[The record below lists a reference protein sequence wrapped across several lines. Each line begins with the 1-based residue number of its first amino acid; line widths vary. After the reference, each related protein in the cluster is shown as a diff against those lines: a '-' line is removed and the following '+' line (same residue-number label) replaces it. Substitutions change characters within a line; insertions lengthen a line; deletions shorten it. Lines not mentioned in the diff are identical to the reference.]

1 MPSLEEGLDKIT
13 AKWIERM
20 RDSLVDIAG
29 DSYSAGMFHAST
41 QLKSGL
47 SFKVAEADA
56 LKYAEAYEK
65 RLVETGK
72 IDVTE
77 YIKDDAGRV
86 IGFETKEIDWL
97 GNKAVETRN
106 NLADIIKKGIAEGK
120 PTGLKISST
129 GKYPKGSI
137 AADLQE
143 AFSDYKGQAASI
155 ARTETTKC
163 YYNGETERY
172 ARAGVE
178 YVQRLGD
185 ETDACDI
192 CKPLIGLIYKL
203 GTQPPLPTHPN
214 CFLPGTRYKPA
225 GDIVSGIWGDYS
237 GKVIVIN
244 TVGGNNVT
252 VTPNH
257 LFMTPHGFCAADL
270 LNTGDDII
278 CCSGFKGGS
287 DSVDPDN
294 DREIPTVEEIIES
307 LSVSKK
313 MFSTRVPSS
322 PEDLHNDGSSIN
334 GDIHIINANGFLRR
348 DGKPT
353 ITQHLREN
361 LFDSRVEQPLALLGD
376 SSLDFFVNALFSTFT
391 GLMGGRRE
399 SSSFFS
405 GRVRHTN
412 EHGFT
417 PGPGHKSNTNHAL
430 CDGFACDAGLLREL
444 LNRFPGLV
452 AVDQI
457 KDIKVELY
465 HGRVYDFQTT
475 SSLSMAEGFLTS
487 NCRCDYRP
495 YFPEVGE
502 TFTTADGDM
511 LMFTGVEFI
520 PAAQDKS

>member
-203 GTQPPLPTHPN
+203 GAQPPLPTHPN
-214 CFLPGTRYKPA
+214 C
-225 GDIVSGIWGDYS
+225 
-237 GKVIVIN
+237 
-244 TVGGNNVT
+244 
-252 VTPNH
+252 
-257 LFMTPHGFCAADL
+257 
-270 LNTGDDII
+270 
-278 CCSGFKGGS
+278 
-287 DSVDPDN
+287 
-294 DREIPTVEEIIES
+294 
-307 LSVSKK
+307 
-313 MFSTRVPSS
+313 
-322 PEDLHNDGSSIN
+322 
-334 GDIHIINANGFLRR
+334 
-348 DGKPT
+348 
-353 ITQHLREN
+353 
-361 LFDSRVEQPLALLGD
+361 
-376 SSLDFFVNALFSTFT
+376 
-391 GLMGGRRE
+391 
-399 SSSFFS
+399 
-405 GRVRHTN
+405 
-412 EHGFT
+412 
-417 PGPGHKSNTNHAL
+417 
-430 CDGFACDAGLLREL
+430 
-444 LNRFPGLV
+444 
-452 AVDQI
+452 
-457 KDIKVELY
+457 
-465 HGRVYDFQTT
+465 
-475 SSLSMAEGFLTS
+475 
-487 NCRCDYRP
+487 RCDYRP
-495 YFPEVGE
+495 YYPEVGE
-502 TFTTADGDM
+502 VFTTAEGERM
-511 LMFTGVEFI
+511 MFTGAEYI
-520 PAAQDKS
+520 SANTT